1 MTGRNTCAM
10 SKDCEGKEADRG
22 LMCAEHRAEDVAIH
36 EACDYLPCQQGLTHI
51 APCQKDDE
59 A

>member
-22 LMCAEHRAEDVAIH
+22 LMCAEHRAEDAAIS
-36 EACDYLPCQQGLTHI
+36 ERRFSDDVDPAQREP
-51 APCQKDDE
+51 KDE

>member
-22 LMCAEHRAEDVAIH
+22 LMCAEHRAEDAAIH
-36 EACDYLPCQQGLTHI
+36 EACDCLPCQQGLTHI
-51 APCQKDDE
+51 APCQKDDT

>member
-22 LMCAEHRAEDVAIH
+22 LMCAEHREQDREIQRRFSDDVQPNQR
-36 EACDYLPCQQGLTHI
+36 EP
-51 APCQKDDE
+51 KDE